1 MAKYLI
7 KNIELVKKVYIV
19 EAYNV
24 PSAELTV
31 KSQAPYSVDVLKEVG
46 YEITPINEYE
56 YNKYYTENTHQH
68 DWVEG
73 ASGRSVYRD
82 PDLGPDQLKDED
94 HSNASWHSRTGG
106 GGFGPNFGPTG
117 TDIGKD

>member
-1 MAKYLI
+1 MAKYLV

-31 KSQAPYSVDVLKEVG
+31 KSQAPHSVDVLKEVG

-73 ASGRSVYRD
+73 ASGR
-82 PDLGPDQLKDED
+82 ED
-94 HSNASWHSRTGG
+94 HSSASWHSRTGG
-106 GGFGPNFGPTG
+106 GGFGPIFGDPDLG
-117 TDIGKD
+117 PDQLKD